1 MLSDEEN
8 ALLTLVK
15 SSMLPGQ
22 DGIKI
27 RAFLAFNRGND
38 LAKLENLENLQ
49 KKEAVVIKDD
59 TVYPI
64 EAL

>member
-8 ALLTLVK
+8 ALLLLLK
-15 SSMLPGQ
+15 NSMLPGQ

-49 KKEAVVIKDD
+49 KKEVVLIKDE

-64 EAL
+64 EAI

>member
-8 ALLTLVK
+8 ALLLLLK
-15 SSMLPGQ
+15 NSMLPGQ

-49 KKEAVVIKDD
+49 KKEVVLIKDE

>member
-8 ALLTLVK
+8 ALLLLLK
-15 SSMLPGQ
+15 NSMLPGQ

-49 KKEAVVIKDD
+49 KKEVVIIKDE

-64 EAL
+64 EAI

>member
-1 MLSDEEN
+1 MLSDQEN
-8 ALLTLVK
+8 ALLLLLK
-15 SSMLPGQ
+15 NSMLPGQ

-49 KKEAVVIKDD
+49 KKEAVVIKDE

>member
-8 ALLTLVK
+8 ALLLLLK
-15 SSMLPGQ
+15 NSMLPGQ

-49 KKEAVVIKDD
+49 KKEVVIIKDE